1 MNAARTSDSF
11 GPARSQA
18 LKAASCFSGIGAKIC
33 ARCSTQKPETAFQRR
48 GDKLQSWCRDCSN
61 AYRREKGYRGHKP
74 PTEQKR
80 KWQIKARYGLTPAD
94 VDRMIAEQ
102 GGACAIC
109 TGPME
114 RPCIDHCHA
123 TGKVRGILCHRCNV
137 RLSAIDDLAYRT
149 AAIAY
154 LERS

>member
-1 MNAARTSDSF
+1 MTMR
-11 GPARSQA
+11 
-18 LKAASCFSGIGAKIC
+18 AASCFSGIGAKAC
-33 ARCSTQKPETAFQRR
+33 ARCKASKAESAFQRR
-48 GDKLQSWCRDCSN
+48 GDKLQSWCRECMN
-61 AYRREKGYRGHKP
+61 EYRREKGYRGRKP
-74 PTEQKR
+74 PAEQKR
-80 KWQIKARYGLTPAD
+80 AWQIKTRYGLTPAD
-94 VDRMIAEQ
+94 VDRMVAEQ
-102 GGACAIC
+102 GGVCAIC

-114 RPCIDHCHA
+114 RPCIDHCHT

>member
-1 MNAARTSDSF
+1 MTLR
-11 GPARSQA
+11 
-18 LKAASCFSGIGAKIC
+18 AASCFSGIGAKVC
-33 ARCSTQKPETAFQRR
+33 ARCSTQKPATAFQRR

-80 KWQIKARYGLTPAD
+80 KWQIKTRYGLTPAD
-94 VDRMIAEQ
+94 VARMIAEQ